1 MYTNLISDLHDDMAQ
16 AIDEVDRLIFFVAG
30 NASSK
35 ELRDKVVID
44 LQKEIVSSI
53 EDGKHL
59 KKAKFSVDPIPGWK
73 NRLRGLKADKNPHS
87 ALKRYCDFMR
97 QTEEIR
103 FSIEDFEDEI
113 DSLIQEQIDIDRE
126 K

>member
-1 MYTNLISDLHDDMAQ
+1 MYTNLIGDLYDDMAQ
-16 AIDEVDRLIFFVAG
+16 TIDEVDRLIFFVAG
-30 NASSK
+30 NTS
-35 ELRDKVVID
+35 ELRDKFVID
-44 LQKEIVSSI
+44 LQKEIVSNI

-87 ALKRYCDFMR
+87 ALKRYCDFMH

-103 FSIEDFEDEI
+103 FLIEDFADEI
-113 DSLIQEQIDIDRE
+113 DSLIQEKIDIDRE